1 MPADDSQ
8 KVCFVKP
15 RDVSLLYS
23 NTITQIRM
31 LLLPLRAMETHH
43 LSHRDVGQEERGE
56 RYQTRARVLSIT
68 PGWRGVDKG
77 GHSPRRCRG
86 LDPSLFAGF
95 TPGYGDRSLWVGLR
109 DVVRRFAIGFTG
121 NRFGSIV

>member
-1 MPADDSQ
+1 M
-8 KVCFVKP
+8 
-15 RDVSLLYS
+15 
-23 NTITQIRM
+23 RM

-43 LSHRDVGQEERGE
+43 LSHRDVGQEESGE
-56 RYQTRARVLSIT
+56 RYQTRGATARDVAEVLT
-68 PGWRGVDKG
+68 RPF
-77 GHSPRRCRG
+77 
-86 LDPSLFAGF
+86 LQALF